1 MGDNRIEDLAPL
13 KKAAVT
19 VTIVSA
25 LAVAVLEF
33 PVAAILVRSYRLT
46 PDMQGMVWQY
56 GIGILISMPFG
67 LASTV
72 CVHELMILGKSE
84 ILTVFAITEGCV
96 NLVLDLLFVGV
107 FHMGIAGAGYG
118 TAAANMVRCVLSIL
132 YLRRKTEIFQYGNA
146 KLRMK
151 DVVRIFRLGSVDA
164 SYSAMMALQG
174 ILMLKILLAV
184 FGESGGTINAVCR
197 FSLVF
202 ASVAI
207 QSIQG
212 SARPLSGIYNGARE
226 VVGLRMLVRRSFLL
240 VLAIV
245 GSITLLVC
253 LFPKTVFFLNG
264 VLEIPAFGLLC
275 LRLFVTHFIFRGFN
289 SIFRLYFAGRGDS
302 RFSSVVTV
310 IGYATLPVFAFLL
323 SHLYAPLF
331 WLAYLAA
338 ESLLFLINAAHYA
351 FCVST
356 DMQSEV
362 PEEAVLYLTV
372 PPEDAIEASQCVRRY
387 AEVHGYPKRLA
398 YRAALCME
406 EMIHYAVSANGGRD
420 VRNQLMIKFFPDS
433 CIFTIMDDGRCIML
447 DEDEETKELITNY
460 SMIRKTA
467 SSVRYQ
473 YILNLNYTVFCFA

>member
-1 MGDNRIEDLAPL
+1 
-13 KKAAVT
+13 
-19 VTIVSA
+19 
-25 LAVAVLEF
+25 
-33 PVAAILVRSYRLT
+33 
-46 PDMQGMVWQY
+46 
-56 GIGILISMPFG
+56 
-67 LASTV
+67 
-72 CVHELMILGKSE
+72 
-84 ILTVFAITEGCV
+84 
-96 NLVLDLLFVGV
+96 
-107 FHMGIAGAGYG
+107 
-118 TAAANMVRCVLSIL
+118 
-132 YLRRKTEIFQYGNA
+132 
-146 KLRMK
+146 
-151 DVVRIFRLGSVDA
+151 
-164 SYSAMMALQG
+164 
-174 ILMLKILLAV
+174 MLKILLAV

-264 VLEIPAFGLLC
+264 VSEIPAFGPLC

-467 SSVRYQ
+467 SSVKYQ